1 MFFPASIDYAQI
13 SVCDSNE
20 IVFSIWN
27 QEHVEQGFVW
37 KENHISFGIP
47 DHDGLSLVETQLVT
61 DFPPVNDNVLR
72 AIEAPLSA
80 PHGVT
85 IATIMEDYPI
95 NNIPPGEYDVQFRL
109 IKSESAE
116 PSPESGDGYTYHLQ
130 FLFRP
135 GKNHHVDTDKNL
147 ER

>member
-1 MFFPASIDYAQI
+1 MMFFPVSINYAQI

-20 IVFSIWN
+20 IVFSTWN

-37 KENHISFGIP
+37 KEHHISFGIP
-47 DHDGLSLVETQLVT
+47 DHDGPSLVETQLVT

-109 IKSESAE
+109 ITSDSMENPPGS
-116 PSPESGDGYTYHLQ
+116 DGNYTYLLQ
-130 FLFRP
+130 LLFRP
-135 GKNHHVDTDKNL
+135 GKGHHF
-147 ER
+147 